1 MFVSRACA
9 VVMMSLSLWPCV
21 ACAAPA
27 VPQEPQE
34 PQEACATDVPSN
46 IRAGIVTSEV
56 IALLHASDTFRA
68 QCQRIAADARVRVR
82 LEIVASVEAGGRAQT
97 ALRRF
102 RSGTLV
108 ADVELLF
115 GENYRELLAHEFEHI
130 IEQIEG
136 VDLSREAAD
145 GRAWRLPGGAFET
158 RRAFLVG
165 VQVLREAQSPQAHA
179 VVTAAAAR

>member
-1 MFVSRACA
+1 MPLSRVCA
-9 VVMMSLSLWPCV
+9 VVLSSVVAWPCLV
-21 ACAAPA
+21 MAGPEA
-27 VPQEPQE
+27 PQERQ
-34 PQEACATDVPSN
+34 QACATEVPSN
-46 IRAGIVTSEV
+46 IRSGIVTSEV
-56 IALLHASDTFRA
+56 VALLRASDTFRA
-68 QCQRIAADARVRVR
+68 QCQRIAADPRVQVH
-82 LEIVASVEAGGRAQT
+82 LEIVTGVDAGGRAQT

-102 RSGTLV
+102 PSGTLV

-136 VDLSREAAD
+136 VNLSREAAD

-165 VQVLREAQSPQAHA
+165 VQVLREAESMHTHA
-179 VVTAAAAR
+179 VVVAHAAR